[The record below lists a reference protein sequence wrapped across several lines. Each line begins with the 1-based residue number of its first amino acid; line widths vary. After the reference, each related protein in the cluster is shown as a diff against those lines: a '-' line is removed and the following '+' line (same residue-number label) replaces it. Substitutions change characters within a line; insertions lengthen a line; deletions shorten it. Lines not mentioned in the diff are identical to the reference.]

1 MRVIGFF
8 LSFRGRIGR
17 ARFWLLQVLQLM
29 IFLVLA
35 VALGAAVDLTGVR
48 HLDESVTLQVAA
60 SGVVALDF
68 ALGLSLYVRR
78 FHDLGKSAWWLL
90 VMLIPFVGFIYGVI
104 VCGFVRGDHGPN
116 RYGPDPVGPRSIEDW
131 DAAIRRHPK
140 DAVGFNGRGDAY
152 FESGEYDRAIQDY
165 DLAIRLDPKADVAIS
180 NRGLAHLKLG
190 RIEEAIADFDTAL
203 RLDPKNEEAL
213 YGRGVAKLQ
222 KGDSAGCEADIKA
235 AKAIKRDIAE
245 QFTRYGVQPG

>member
-17 ARFWLLQVLQLM
+17 ARFWLLQLLQLV
-29 IFLVLA
+29 IFFALA
-35 VALGAAVDLTGVR
+35 MALGAVGDLIGEKN
-48 HLDESVTLQVAA
+48 LDQSVALQVVAY
-60 SGVVALDF
+60 GVVALDF

-90 VMLIPFVGFIYGVI
+90 VLLIPIVGLIYGVI
-104 VCGFVRGDHGPN
+104 DCGFVRGDYGPN
-116 RYGPDPVGPRSIEDW
+116 RYGPDPVGPRSIEEW
-131 DAAIRRHPK
+131 DAEIRRHPK
-140 DAVGFNGRGDAY
+140 DAVALNGRGDAH
-152 FESGEYDRAIQDY
+152 FEKGEYDRAIQDY
-165 DLAIRLDPKADVAIS
+165 DLAIRLDPKADLAIS

-190 RIEEAIADFDTAL
+190 RIEEAIADFDSAL

-213 YGRGVAKLQ
+213 YGRGVARLQ
-222 KGDSAGCEADIKA
+222 RGDSTGGDADIKA
-235 AKAIKRDIAE
+235 AKAIKRDVAE